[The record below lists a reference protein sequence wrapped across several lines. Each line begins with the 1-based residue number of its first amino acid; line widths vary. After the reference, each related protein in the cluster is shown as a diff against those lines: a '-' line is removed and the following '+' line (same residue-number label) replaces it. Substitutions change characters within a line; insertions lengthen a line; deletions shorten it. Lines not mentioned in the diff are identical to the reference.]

1 MAVLIGL
8 CSRLI
13 ASESHSLQVTS
24 YAMTALIREYDRA
37 DFERLYKIDH
47 AAFSDDIAYS
57 RLELQYYL
65 QSRKCRTLVSEDGGE
80 IVGFVVGCSEPR
92 KLGHIITIDVIPH
105 RQHQQIGSRLL
116 DEIEQWLWRQGVEA
130 IYLETP
136 VDDAGARGF
145 YDKHGYFVFDR
156 FEGYYND
163 SLDAF
168 VMMKTAKR

>member
-1 MAVLIGL
+1 M
-8 CSRLI
+8 
-13 ASESHSLQVTS
+13 E
-24 YAMTALIREYDRA
+24 IREYRPD
-37 DFERLYKIDH
+37 DFEQLYEIDH
-47 AAFSDDIAYS
+47 AAFSEDIAYS
-57 RLELQYYL
+57 LLELQFYL
-65 QSRKCRTLVSEDGGE
+65 RSRSCRTLVAEDVSE

-105 RQHQQIGSRLL
+105 RQRQQFGSRLL
-116 DEIEQWLWRQGVEA
+116 AEIEQWLWQQGVEA